1 MDPHD
6 HAAQFRI
13 GEWLVDTPSRQVC
26 NGQVSHTLS
35 PRAIRVLASLMNAD
49 GRVVSRETLLSEVW
63 PGVIVTDESLTQAVS
78 ELRRALR
85 SGRESVEIIG
95 TVPKAGY
102 RLLSNVETCAQP
114 SRPHDSA
121 TPAMAIEAYTLVLD
135 ARRALI
141 RGDQNAV
148 GEAVRLCREAVLIS
162 PRSAVA
168 QAQLAISLV
177 HLGLYGG
184 GAVADLHEALH
195 TANESVRYGPNS
207 SFVHAACGFALSSVG
222 QSDAASRAFTRCF
235 ELGDA
240 DGEAHYLAARASFA
254 DGRFRSATALALKAS
269 DLVADV
275 PRPLI
280 LAARAASRIDNV
292 LACNIANSCR
302 LHLERRLATDP
313 SEPRSRYSMGPV
325 LALLSEKDAALDAI
339 SRCSEPGSLC
349 TMGNVFAYALIG
361 ECDAGLSSLE
371 EAIDGGYRDVRWLNH
386 EPTIDNLKKETRFGR
401 ITRNLEAA

>member
-6 HAAQFRI
+6 HTAQFRI
-13 GEWLVDTPSRQVC
+13 GEWLVDTTSRQIS
-26 NGQVSHTLS
+26 NGQVSHTIS
-35 PRAIRVLASLMNAD
+35 PRAMGVLANLMNAD

-63 PGVIVTDESLTQAVS
+63 PAVIVTDESLTQAVS

-85 SGRESVEIIG
+85 SGREPVELIG

-102 RLLSNVETCAQP
+102 RLLSGVEACTQP
-114 SRPHDSA
+114 SPSRDTE
-121 TPAMAIEAYTLVLD
+121 TPVMAIEAYTLFLD
-135 ARRALI
+135 AKRALV

-148 GEAVRLCREAVLIS
+148 VEAVRLCREAVLIS

-168 QAQLAISLV
+168 QAQLSISLV

-184 GAVADLHEALH
+184 GTVADLREALH
-195 TANESVRYGPNS
+195 AAKEGVRRGQDS
-207 SFVHAACGFALSSVG
+207 SFAHAAYGFALSSVG
-222 QSDAASRAFTRCF
+222 QSDAASRVFTRCF

-269 DLVADV
+269 ELIADV

-302 LHLERRLATDP
+302 LHLEQRLATDP
-313 SEPRSRYSMGPV
+313 YEPRSRYSIGPV
-325 LALLSEKDAALDAI
+325 LALLSEKDAALDAV

-371 EAIDGGYRDVRWLNH
+371 EAIDGGFRDLRWLDQ